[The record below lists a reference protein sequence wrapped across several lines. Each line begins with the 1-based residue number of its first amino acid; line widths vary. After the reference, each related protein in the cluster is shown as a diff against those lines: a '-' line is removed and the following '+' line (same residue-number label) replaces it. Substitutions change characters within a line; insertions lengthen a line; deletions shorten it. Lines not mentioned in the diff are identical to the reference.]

1 MSEADSAGG
10 ATASGGI
17 DEEEGGDTFSGR
29 LGLIF
34 ATIGAAIGTGNIWRF
49 PRMVGANGG
58 GSFLVPWLIFLFVWS
73 VPLIIAE
80 FAIGKRSRVGTVGS
94 FRIFAG
100 RRFAWMGLWT
110 AWISTAIG
118 FYYAVVTGWCL
129 NYFRLAVSGGLNS
142 SVDTTEVWNNFLAN
156 PGLVIFFQF
165 LAVIITMAA
174 IWKGAKAIEKV
185 NVTLMVS
192 LFILLFAAL
201 ILALIMDF
209 EDGTLDG
216 FVYMF
221 TIQPEYLVKPE
232 TWINGLAQSAWSC
245 SAGMG
250 MAITYSVYMRKD
262 EDTTLNAATMCL
274 ANNSISIIA
283 GLTVMMAVFSVLADP
298 LSAVSGGSSA
308 ITFLVL
314 PEVFAQAPGGPIVQ
328 VTMVAMFFLALS
340 FAALTSMIS
349 TVELC
354 VRNFV
359 DHGIDRNVAVPA
371 TGAAIFLFGLPSA
384 ALWIL
389 IDDSTGVAFP
399 QFLEVQDHI
408 WGYGLMFSGLFIAYS
423 IWKYGWSRY
432 RVWQDENGLT
442 GFNFRDY
449 LDHGV
454 SSFRDDFINTGDNDW
469 WIGKWWDYIMYL
481 GFPLMFSVL
490 MISYFGDLLFN
501 VHEPWNPTNPHGIS
515 IILLFW
521 GITAGI
527 FISLNRY
534 VLVNKM
540 VRTGGEGFPLWIIS
554 GDWRLE
560 PRPLYR
566 NVPAGAD
573 AAVEMLPG
581 GDDPFILHAGDDL
594 PPTFIDDD
602 GKEWQTSGP
611 GGSGGGSVGGGS
623 SASVIDAEIA

>member
-1 MSEADSAGG
+1 MNPQSEPSSDQ
-10 ATASGGI
+10 
-17 DEEEGGDTFSGR
+17 FSGR

-58 GSFLVPWLIFLFVWS
+58 GSFLVPWLIFLFLWS

-80 FAIGKRSRVGTVGS
+80 FALGKRSRTGTVGT

-100 RRFAWMGLWT
+100 PKFAWMGLWT

-129 NYFRLAVSGGLNS
+129 NYFQTAIRGGLS
-142 SVDTTEVWNNFLAN
+142 EGVDTTEVWNNFLQA
-156 PGLVIFFQF
+156 PEQVIIFQV
-165 LAVIITMAA
+165 LAILITMAA
-174 IWKGAKAIEKV
+174 IWKGAKAIEKA
-185 NVTLMVS
+185 NVYLMTS
-192 LFILLFAAL
+192 LFVLLFTAL
-201 ILALIMDF
+201 FLAFVMDF

-216 FVYMF
+216 FVFMF
-221 TIQPEYLVKPE
+221 SIQPEYLLEPE
-232 TWINGLAQSAWSC
+232 TWINGLSQSAWSC

-283 GLTVMMAVFSVLADP
+283 GLTVMMAVFAVVDDP
-298 LSAVSGGSSA
+298 LSAVGGGSSA

-314 PEVFAQAPGGPIVQ
+314 PEVFAQAPGGPAIQ
-328 VTMVAMFFLALS
+328 LLMVAVFFLALS

-359 DHGIDRNVAVPA
+359 DHGVDRSQAVGF
-371 TGAAIFLFGLPSA
+371 TSAAIFLFGLPSA
-384 ALWIL
+384 GLWIL
-389 IDDSTGVAFP
+389 VDDSTGVAFP

-432 RVWQDENGLT
+432 KSWQNDNDVDGFDVGDYVENG
-442 GFNFRDY
+442 
-449 LDHGV
+449 V
-454 SSFRDDFINTGDNDW
+454 SAFRDDFVNTGDNDW
-469 WIGKWWDYIMYL
+469 WIGRWWDAIMYI
-481 GFPLMFSVL
+481 GFPAMFAVL
-490 MISYFGDLLFN
+490 MLSYFGDLLAN
-501 VHEPWNPTNPHGIS
+501 VHDPWNPTNPHGIS

-521 GITAGI
+521 GVTAFI
-527 FISLNRY
+527 FVSLNKY
-534 VLVNKM
+534 VLVNRM
-540 VRTGGEGFPLWIIS
+540 VPTSDSPWPLYVFS
-554 GDWRLE
+554 RDFELE
-560 PRPLYR
+560 PRPVYR
-566 NVPAGAD
+566 NVPEGAD
-573 AAVEMLPG
+573 APIDMLPG
-581 GDDPFILHAGDDL
+581 GDDPFVVQAGSEL
-594 PPTFIDDD
+594 PDTFVDEY
-602 GKEWQTSGP
+602 GETRSHTMTT
-611 GGSGGGSVGGGS
+611 VE
-623 SASVIDAEIA
+623 AELV

>member
-1 MSEADSAGG
+1 MSSKNEAGS
-10 ATASGGI
+10 
-17 DEEEGGDTFSGR
+17 DEFSGR

-58 GSFLVPWLIFLFVWS
+58 GSFLVPWLIFLFLWS

-80 FAIGKRSRVGTVGS
+80 FALGKRSRTGTVGT

-100 RRFAWMGLWT
+100 NRLAWMGLWT

-118 FYYAVVTGWCL
+118 FYYAVVTGWCI
-129 NYFRLAVSGGLNS
+129 NYFQTAIRGGLGS
-142 SVDTTEVWNNFLAN
+142 EVDTVQVWNDFLQD
-156 PGLVIFFQF
+156 PFQVIFFQS
-165 LAVIITMAA
+165 LSVLITMAA

-201 ILALIMDF
+201 FLSFVMDLD
-209 EDGTLDG
+209 DGTLDG

-221 TIQPEYLVKPE
+221 SIQPEYLTQPE
-232 TWINGLAQSAWSC
+232 TWINGLSQSAWSC

-283 GLTVMMAVFSVLADP
+283 GLTVMMAVFSVSEDP
-298 LSAVSGGSSA
+298 LGAVSGGSSA

-328 VTMVAMFFLALS
+328 LLMVTMFFLALS

-359 DHGIDRNVAVPA
+359 DHGIERQKAVGF
-371 TGAAIFLFGLPSA
+371 TTVAIFLFGLPSA
-384 ALWIL
+384 GLWIL
-389 IDDSTGVAFP
+389 VDPDTGVAFP

-423 IWKYGWSRY
+423 IWKYGWNRY
-432 RVWQDENGLT
+432 KAWQIKNDIT
-442 GFNFRDY
+442 GFSLRDY
-449 LDHGV
+449 LDNGV

-481 GFPLMFSVL
+481 GFPVMFGVL
-490 MISYFGDLLFN
+490 ILSYFSDIILN
-501 VHEPWNPTNPHGIS
+501 VNDPWNPTNADGIM

-521 GITAGI
+521 GITAGL
-527 FISLNRY
+527 FISMNKY
-534 VLVNKM
+534 ILVNRVLSM
-540 VRTGGEGFPLWIIS
+540 NGSVWPPNW
-554 GDWRLE
+554 DLE

-566 NVPAGAD
+566 NVPDGAE
-573 AAVEMLPG
+573 ASIKTLPG
-581 GDDPFILHAGDDL
+581 GNDPFIVEVGDSLPETFVNDYGEIQNHTLHV
-594 PPTFIDDD
+594 
-602 GKEWQTSGP
+602 QS
-611 GGSGGGSVGGGS
+611 
-623 SASVIDAEIA
+623 

>member
-1 MSEADSAGG
+1 MEAKGEAG
-10 ATASGGI
+10 S
-17 DEEEGGDTFSGR
+17 DEFSGR

-58 GSFLVPWLIFLFVWS
+58 GSFLVPWLIFLFLWS

-80 FAIGKRSRVGTVGS
+80 FALGKRSRTGTVGT

-100 RRFAWMGLWT
+100 NRFAWMGLWT

-118 FYYAVVTGWCL
+118 FYYAVVTGWCI
-129 NYFRLAVSGGLNS
+129 NYFQTAIRGGLGS
-142 SVDTTEVWNNFLAN
+142 EVDTVQVWNDFLQD
-156 PGLVIFFQF
+156 PSQVIFFQT
-165 LAVIITMAA
+165 LSVLITMAA

-201 ILALIMDF
+201 FLSFVMDLD
-209 EDGTLDG
+209 DGTLDG

-221 TIQPEYLVKPE
+221 SIQPEYLTQPE
-232 TWINGLAQSAWSC
+232 TWINGLSQSAWSC

-283 GLTVMMAVFSVLADP
+283 GLTVMMAVFSVSDDP
-298 LSAVSGGSSA
+298 LGAVSGGSSA

-328 VTMVAMFFLALS
+328 LLMVTMFFLALS

-359 DHGIDRNVAVPA
+359 DHGIERQKAVGF
-371 TGAAIFLFGLPSA
+371 TTLAIFLFGLPSA

-389 IDDSTGVAFP
+389 VDPETGVAFP

-423 IWKYGWSRY
+423 IWKYGWNRY
-432 RVWQDENGLT
+432 RVWQDENDVT
-442 GFNFRDY
+442 GFSLRDY
-449 LDHGV
+449 LDNGV

-481 GFPLMFSVL
+481 GFPIMFGVL
-490 MISYFGDLLFN
+490 ILSYFSDLILN
-501 VHEPWNPTNPHGIS
+501 VNNPWDPTNADGIT

-521 GITAGI
+521 GVTAGL
-527 FISLNRY
+527 FISMNKY
-534 VLVNKM
+534 ILVNRVLSM
-540 VRTGGEGFPLWIIS
+540 NGTIWPPSW
-554 GDWRLE
+554 DLE

-566 NVPAGAD
+566 NVPVGAEVSID
-573 AAVEMLPG
+573 TLPG
-581 GDDPFILHAGDDL
+581 GEDPFIIEVGESLPETFVNEYGETQTHTLHA
-594 PPTFIDDD
+594 
-602 GKEWQTSGP
+602 QS
-611 GGSGGGSVGGGS
+611 
-623 SASVIDAEIA
+623 

>member
-1 MSEADSAGG
+1 MSEEKTGS
-10 ATASGGI
+10 
-17 DEEEGGDTFSGR
+17 DEFSGR

-34 ATIGAAIGTGNIWRF
+34 ATISAAIGTGNIWRF

-58 GSFLVPWLIFLFVWS
+58 GSFLVPWLIFLFLWS

-80 FAIGKRSRVGTVGS
+80 FALGKRSRTGTVGT

-100 RRFAWMGLWT
+100 NRFAWMGLWT

-118 FYYAVVTGWCL
+118 FYYAVVTGWCI
-129 NYFRLAVSGGLNS
+129 NYFQTAIRGGLGS
-142 SVDTTEVWNNFLAN
+142 EVDTVQVWNDFLQD
-156 PGLVIFFQF
+156 PTQVIFFQS
-165 LAVIITMAA
+165 LSVLITMAA

-201 ILALIMDF
+201 FLSFVMDLD
-209 EDGTLDG
+209 DGTLDG

-221 TIQPEYLVKPE
+221 SIQPEYLTQPE
-232 TWINGLAQSAWSC
+232 TWINGLSQSAWSC

-283 GLTVMMAVFSVLADP
+283 GLTVMMAVFSVSDDP
-298 LSAVSGGSSA
+298 LGAVSGGSSA

-314 PEVFAQAPGGPIVQ
+314 PEVFAQAPGGPVVQ
-328 VTMVAMFFLALS
+328 LLMVTMFLLALS

-359 DHGIDRNVAVPA
+359 DHGIERQKAVGF
-371 TGAAIFLFGLPSA
+371 TTLAIFLFGLPSA

-389 IDDSTGVAFP
+389 VDPDTGVAFP

-423 IWKYGWSRY
+423 IWKYGWNRY
-432 RVWQDENGLT
+432 RVWQSENDIT
-442 GFNFRDY
+442 GFNIRDY
-449 LDHGV
+449 LDNGV

-481 GFPLMFSVL
+481 GFPIMFSVL
-490 MISYFGDLLFN
+490 ILSYFSDLIFN
-501 VHEPWNPTNPHGIS
+501 VANPWDPTNADGIT

-521 GITAGI
+521 GITAGL
-527 FISLNRY
+527 FISMNKY
-534 VLVNKM
+534 ILVNRVLSM
-540 VRTGGEGFPLWIIS
+540 NGSIWPPNW
-554 GDWRLE
+554 DLE

-566 NVPAGAD
+566 NVPEGAEVSID
-573 AAVEMLPG
+573 TLPG
-581 GDDPFILHAGDDL
+581 GEDPFIVEVGNSLPETFVNDYGETQTHTLHL
-594 PPTFIDDD
+594 
-602 GKEWQTSGP
+602 QS
-611 GGSGGGSVGGGS
+611 
-623 SASVIDAEIA
+623 

>member
-1 MSEADSAGG
+1 MA
-10 ATASGGI
+10 
-17 DEEEGGDTFSGR
+17 EGGSDEFSGR

-58 GSFLVPWLIFLFVWS
+58 GSFLVPWLIFLFLWS

-80 FAIGKRSRVGTVGS
+80 FALGKRSRTGTVGT

-100 RRFAWMGLWT
+100 KRFAWMGLWT

-118 FYYAVVTGWCL
+118 FYYAVVTGWCI
-129 NYFRLAVSGGLNS
+129 NYFQTAVRGGLGS
-142 SVDTTEVWNNFLAN
+142 EVDTVEVWNSFLQN
-156 PGLVIFFQF
+156 PMEVIFFQAI
-165 LAVIITMAA
+165 AVAITMLA

-185 NVTLMVS
+185 NVGLMIS
-192 LFILLFAAL
+192 LFVLLFAAL
-201 ILALIMDF
+201 FLSFVMDL

-221 TIQPEYLVKPE
+221 SIQPEYLAQPE
-232 TWINGLAQSAWSC
+232 TWINGLSQSAWSC

-283 GLTVMMAVFSVLADP
+283 GLTVMMAVFAVVDDP
-298 LSAVSGGSSA
+298 LAAVSGGSSA

-314 PEVFAQAPGGPIVQ
+314 PEVFAQAPGGPVVQ
-328 VTMVAMFFLALS
+328 LAMVTMFFLALS

-359 DHGIDRNVAVPA
+359 DHGIERPQAVGF
-371 TGAAIFLFGLPSA
+371 TSLAIFFFGLPSA
-384 ALWIL
+384 ATWIL
-389 IDDSTGVAFP
+389 VDGATGVAFP

-423 IWKYGWSRY
+423 IWKYGWNRY
-432 RVWQDENGLT
+432 RVWQEENDIS
-442 GFNFRDY
+442 GFSLQDY
-449 LDHGV
+449 LDNGV

-490 MISYFGDLLFN
+490 ILSYFADMLAN
-501 VHEPWNPTNPHGIS
+501 VDNPWDPTNANGIS

-521 GITAGI
+521 GITAGL
-527 FISLNRY
+527 FIGLNRFIIINRI
-534 VLVNKM
+534 VPTSGNPW
-540 VRTGGEGFPLWIIS
+540 PLALLS
-554 GDWRLE
+554 GNFTLE

-566 NVPAGAD
+566 NVPEGAEVPID
-573 AAVEMLPG
+573 TLPG
-581 GDDPFILHAGDDL
+581 GEDPFIVEAGEEL
-594 PPTFIDDD
+594 PETFVDEY
-602 GKEWQTSGP
+602 GETRP
-611 GGSGGGSVGGGS
+611 HTGS
-623 SASVIDAEIA
+623 SIEAELA

>member
-1 MSEADSAGG
+1 MSEGG
-10 ATASGGI
+10 S
-17 DEEEGGDTFSGR
+17 DEFSGR

-58 GSFLVPWLIFLFVWS
+58 GSFLVPWLIFLFLWS

-80 FAIGKRSRVGTVGS
+80 FALGKRSRTGTVGT

-100 RRFAWMGLWT
+100 KRFAWMGLWT

-129 NYFRLAVSGGLNS
+129 NYFQTAIRGGLGS
-142 SVDTTEVWNNFLAN
+142 EVDTVEVWNSFLQN
-156 PGLVIFFQF
+156 PMEVVFFQA
-165 LAVIITMAA
+165 LAVAITMLA

-185 NVTLMVS
+185 NVGLMIS
-192 LFILLFAAL
+192 LFVLLFAAL
-201 ILALIMDF
+201 FLAFVMDL
-209 EDGTLDG
+209 EDGSLDG

-221 TIQPEYLVKPE
+221 SIQPEYLMQPE
-232 TWINGLAQSAWSC
+232 TWINGLSQSAWSC

-283 GLTVMMAVFSVLADP
+283 GLTVMMAVFAVVDDP
-298 LSAVSGGSSA
+298 LAAVSGGSSA

-328 VTMVAMFFLALS
+328 LAMVTMFFLALS

-359 DHGIDRNVAVPA
+359 DHGISRPKAVGF
-371 TGAAIFLFGLPSA
+371 TSLAIFFFGLPSA
-384 ALWIL
+384 MTWIL
-389 IDDSTGVAFP
+389 VDDSTGVAFP

-423 IWKYGWSRY
+423 IWKYGWNRY
-432 RVWQDENGLT
+432 RVWQEENDIT
-442 GFNFRDY
+442 GFSLRDY
-449 LDHGV
+449 LDNGV

-490 MISYFGDLLFN
+490 ILSYFVDMLVN
-501 VHEPWNPTNPHGIS
+501 VDNPWDPTNANGIS

-521 GITAGI
+521 GITAGL
-527 FISLNRY
+527 FIGFNRFIIVNRIVPTTDEPWPLA
-534 VLVNKM
+534 VLSRNF
-540 VRTGGEGFPLWIIS
+540 T
-554 GDWRLE
+554 LE

-566 NVPAGAD
+566 NVPEGAD
-573 AAVEMLPG
+573 VPIDTLPG
-581 GDDPFILHAGDDL
+581 GEDPFIVEVGENLPETFVDDYGE
-594 PPTFIDDD
+594 TR
-602 GKEWQTSGP
+602 THT
-611 GGSGGGSVGGGS
+611 GS
-623 SASVIDAEIA
+623 SIEAELA

>member
-1 MSEADSAGG
+1 MQ
-10 ATASGGI
+10 SGGS
-17 DEEEGGDTFSGR
+17 DEFSGR

-58 GSFLVPWLIFLFVWS
+58 GSFLVPWVIFLFLWS

-80 FAIGKRSRVGTVGS
+80 FALGKRSRTGTVGT

-100 RRFAWMGLWT
+100 KRFAWMGLWT

-129 NYFRLAVSGGLNS
+129 NYFQAAIRGGLS
-142 SVDTTEVWNNFLAN
+142 GDVDTVEVWNSFLQA
-156 PGLVIFFQF
+156 PEQVIFFQAI
-165 LAVIITMAA
+165 AVIITLLA
-174 IWKGAKAIEKV
+174 IWNGAKAIEKV
-185 NVTLMVS
+185 NVFLMVS
-192 LFILLFAAL
+192 LFVLLFAAL
-201 ILALIMDF
+201 FLAFVMDLD
-209 EDGTLDG
+209 DGSLDG

-221 TIQPEYLVKPE
+221 SIQPEYLAQPE
-232 TWINGLAQSAWSC
+232 TWINGLSQSAWSC

-283 GLTVMMAVFSVLADP
+283 GLTVMMAVFAVVDDP

-314 PEVFAQAPGGPIVQ
+314 PEVFAQAPGGPVVQ
-328 VTMVAMFFLALS
+328 LAMVTMFFLALS

-359 DHGIDRNVAVPA
+359 DHGIERPQAVGF
-371 TGAAIFLFGLPSA
+371 TTIAIFFFGLPSA
-384 ALWIL
+384 MLWIRM
-389 IDDSTGVAFP
+389 DPGTGVAFP

-423 IWKYGWSRY
+423 IWKYGWNRY
-432 RVWQDENGLT
+432 RVWQDDNGEE

-481 GFPLMFSVL
+481 GFPLMFGVL
-490 MISYFGDLLFN
+490 ILSYFGDLLTN
-501 VHEPWNPTNPHGIS
+501 VHDPWNPSNPHGIS

-521 GITAGI
+521 GVTAGL
-527 FISLNRY
+527 FIGMNKYILVNRVTSLNG
-534 VLVNKM
+534 
-540 VRTGGEGFPLWIIS
+540 TLWPPS
-554 GDWRLE
+554 WDLE

-566 NVPAGAD
+566 NVPEGAD
-573 AAVEMLPG
+573 APIDTLPG
-581 GDDPFILHAGDDL
+581 GDDSYIVQVGDSL
-594 PPTFIDDD
+594 PPTFVDDYGD
-602 GKEWQTSGP
+602 TRGHSG
-611 GGSGGGSVGGGS
+611 
-623 SASVIDAEIA
+623 ASLEAELA

>member
-1 MSEADSAGG
+1 MA
-10 ATASGGI
+10 
-17 DEEEGGDTFSGR
+17 EGGSDEFSGR

-58 GSFLVPWLIFLFVWS
+58 GSFLVPWLIFLFLWS

-80 FAIGKRSRVGTVGS
+80 FALGKRSRTGTVGT

-100 RRFAWMGLWT
+100 KRFAWMGLWT

-118 FYYAVVTGWCL
+118 FYYAVVTGWCI
-129 NYFRLAVSGGLNS
+129 NYFQTAVRGGLGS
-142 SVDTTEVWNNFLAN
+142 EVDTVEVWNSFLQN
-156 PGLVIFFQF
+156 PMEVVFFQAI
-165 LAVIITMAA
+165 AVAITMLA

-185 NVTLMVS
+185 NVGLMIS
-192 LFILLFAAL
+192 LFVLLFAAL
-201 ILALIMDF
+201 FLAFVMDL

-221 TIQPEYLVKPE
+221 SIQPEYLAQPE
-232 TWINGLAQSAWSC
+232 TWINGLSQSAWSC

-283 GLTVMMAVFSVLADP
+283 GLTVMMAVFAVVDDP
-298 LSAVSGGSSA
+298 LAAVSGGSSA

-314 PEVFAQAPGGPIVQ
+314 PEVFAQAPGGPVVQ
-328 VTMVAMFFLALS
+328 LAMVTMFFLALS

-359 DHGIDRNVAVPA
+359 DHGIERPQAVGF
-371 TGAAIFLFGLPSA
+371 TSLAIFFFGLPSA
-384 ALWIL
+384 ATWIL
-389 IDDSTGVAFP
+389 VDDSTGVAFP

-423 IWKYGWSRY
+423 IWKYGWNRY
-432 RVWQDENGLT
+432 RAWQEENDIS
-442 GFNFRDY
+442 GFSIRDY
-449 LDHGV
+449 LDNGV

-490 MISYFGDLLFN
+490 ILSYFADMLAN
-501 VHEPWNPTNPHGIS
+501 VDNPWDPTNANGIS

-521 GITAGI
+521 GITAGL
-527 FISLNRY
+527 FIGLNRFIIINRI
-534 VLVNKM
+534 VPTSGNPW
-540 VRTGGEGFPLWIIS
+540 PLALLS
-554 GDWRLE
+554 GNFTLE

-566 NVPAGAD
+566 NVPEGAEVPID
-573 AAVEMLPG
+573 TLPG
-581 GDDPFILHAGDDL
+581 GEDPFIVEVGENL
-594 PPTFIDDD
+594 PETFIDDY
-602 GKEWQTSGP
+602 GETKPHT
-611 GGSGGGSVGGGS
+611 GS
-623 SASVIDAEIA
+623 IIEAEIGYSYDQV

>member
-1 MSEADSAGG
+1 MNPQESSSDQ
-10 ATASGGI
+10 
-17 DEEEGGDTFSGR
+17 FSGR
-29 LGLIF
+29 MGLIF

-58 GSFLVPWLIFLFVWS
+58 GSFLVPWLIFLFLWS
-73 VPLIIAE
+73 IPLIIAA
-80 FAIGKRSRVGTVGS
+80 FALGKRSRTGTVGT

-100 RRFAWMGLWT
+100 PKFAWMGLWT

-129 NYFRLAVSGGLNS
+129 NYFQSAIRGGLS
-142 SVDTTEVWNNFLAN
+142 QGVDTIEVWNNFLQA
-156 PGLVIFFQF
+156 PGQVIIFQMIAI
-165 LAVIITMAA
+165 LITMAA
-174 IWKGAKAIEKV
+174 IWKGAKAIEKA
-185 NVTLMVS
+185 NVMLMVS
-192 LFILLFAAL
+192 LFVLLFVAL
-201 ILALIMDF
+201 FLAFVMDF

-221 TIQPEYLVKPE
+221 SIQPEYLMEPE
-232 TWINGLAQSAWSC
+232 TWINGLSQSAWSC

-283 GLTVMMAVFSVLADP
+283 GLTVMMAVFAVVDDP
-298 LSAVSGGSSA
+298 LSAVGGGSSA

-314 PEVFAQAPGGPIVQ
+314 PEVFAKAPGGPVVQ
-328 VTMVAMFFLALS
+328 LLMVAVFFLALS

-359 DHGIDRNVAVPA
+359 DHGVDRSQAVGF
-371 TGAAIFLFGLPSA
+371 TSVAIFLFGLPSA

-389 IDDSTGVAFP
+389 VDDSTGVAFP

-432 RVWQDENGLT
+432 KSWQQENEVEDFDMGDYVENG
-442 GFNFRDY
+442 
-449 LDHGV
+449 V
-454 SSFRDDFINTGDNDW
+454 SAFRDDFVNTGDNDW
-469 WIGKWWDYIMYL
+469 WIGRWWDAIMYI
-481 GFPLMFSVL
+481 GFPVMFAVL
-490 MISYFGDLLFN
+490 MLSYFGDLLLN
-501 VHEPWNPTNPHGIS
+501 VHDPWNPTNPHGIS

-521 GITAGI
+521 GVTAIT
-527 FISLNRY
+527 FVSLNKY
-534 VLVNKM
+534 VLVNRM
-540 VRTGGEGFPLWIIS
+540 VPTTDSPWPLYVLS
-554 GDWRLE
+554 RDFELE
-560 PRPLYR
+560 PRPLFR
-566 NVPAGAD
+566 NVPEGAEAPID
-573 AAVEMLPG
+573 MLPG
-581 GDDPFILHAGDDL
+581 GDDPFVVQAGEEL
-594 PPTFIDDD
+594 PDSFVDEHGETRNHSMATV
-602 GKEWQTSGP
+602 E
-611 GGSGGGSVGGGS
+611 
-623 SASVIDAEIA
+623 AELA

>member
-1 MSEADSAGG
+1 MNPQSEPSSDQ
-10 ATASGGI
+10 
-17 DEEEGGDTFSGR
+17 FSGR

-58 GSFLVPWLIFLFVWS
+58 GSFLVPWLIFLFLWS

-80 FAIGKRSRVGTVGS
+80 FALGKRSRTGTVGT

-100 RRFAWMGLWT
+100 PKFAWMGLWT

-129 NYFRLAVSGGLNS
+129 NYFQTAIRGGLS
-142 SVDTTEVWNNFLAN
+142 EGVDTTEVWNNFLQA
-156 PGLVIFFQF
+156 PEQVIIFQV
-165 LAVIITMAA
+165 LAILITMAA
-174 IWKGAKAIEKV
+174 IWKGAKAIEKA
-185 NVTLMVS
+185 NVYLMTS
-192 LFILLFAAL
+192 LFVLLFTAL
-201 ILALIMDF
+201 FLAFVMDF

-216 FVYMF
+216 FVFMF
-221 TIQPEYLVKPE
+221 SIQPEYLMEPE
-232 TWINGLAQSAWSC
+232 TWINGLSQSAWSC

-283 GLTVMMAVFSVLADP
+283 GLTVMMAVFAVVDDP
-298 LSAVSGGSSA
+298 LSAVGGGSSA

-314 PEVFAQAPGGPIVQ
+314 PEVFSQAPGGPGIQ
-328 VTMVAMFFLALS
+328 LLMVAVFFLALS

-359 DHGIDRNVAVPA
+359 DHGVDRSQAVGF
-371 TGAAIFLFGLPSA
+371 TSAAIFLFGLPSA
-384 ALWIL
+384 GLWIL
-389 IDDSTGVAFP
+389 VDGSTGVAFP

-432 RVWQDENGLT
+432 KSWQNDNDVDGFDVGDYVENG
-442 GFNFRDY
+442 
-449 LDHGV
+449 V
-454 SSFRDDFINTGDNDW
+454 SAFRDDFVNTGDNDW
-469 WIGKWWDYIMYL
+469 WIGRWWDAIMYI
-481 GFPLMFSVL
+481 GFPAMFAVL
-490 MISYFGDLLFN
+490 MLTFFGDLLTN
-501 VHEPWNPTNPHGIS
+501 VHDPWNPTNPHGIS

-521 GITAGI
+521 GVTAFI
-527 FISLNRY
+527 FVSLNKY
-534 VLVNKM
+534 VLVNRM
-540 VRTGGEGFPLWIIS
+540 VPTSDSPWPLYVLS
-554 GDWRLE
+554 RDFELE
-560 PRPLYR
+560 PRPVYR
-566 NVPAGAD
+566 NVPEGAEAPID
-573 AAVEMLPG
+573 MLPG
-581 GDDPFILHAGDDL
+581 GDDPFVVQAGDEL
-594 PPTFIDDD
+594 PDSFVDEYGETRSHTMTTV
-602 GKEWQTSGP
+602 E
-611 GGSGGGSVGGGS
+611 
-623 SASVIDAEIA
+623 AELV

>member
-1 MSEADSAGG
+1 MQ
-10 ATASGGI
+10 SGGS
-17 DEEEGGDTFSGR
+17 DEFSGR

-58 GSFLVPWLIFLFVWS
+58 GSFLVPWVIFLFLWS

-80 FAIGKRSRVGTVGS
+80 FALGKRSRTGTVGT

-100 RRFAWMGLWT
+100 KRFAWMGLWT

-129 NYFRLAVSGGLNS
+129 NYFQAAIRGGLS
-142 SVDTTEVWNNFLAN
+142 GDVDTVEVWNSFLQA
-156 PGLVIFFQF
+156 PEQVIFFQAI
-165 LAVIITMAA
+165 AVIITLLA
-174 IWKGAKAIEKV
+174 IWNGAKAIEKV
-185 NVTLMVS
+185 NVFLMVS
-192 LFILLFAAL
+192 LFVLLFAAL
-201 ILALIMDF
+201 FLAFVMDLD
-209 EDGTLDG
+209 DGSLDG

-221 TIQPEYLVKPE
+221 SIQPEYLAQPE
-232 TWINGLAQSAWSC
+232 TWINGLSQSAWSC

-283 GLTVMMAVFSVLADP
+283 GLTVMMAVFAVVDDP

-314 PEVFAQAPGGPIVQ
+314 PEVFAQAPGGPVVQ
-328 VTMVAMFFLALS
+328 LAMVTMFFLALS

-359 DHGIDRNVAVPA
+359 DHGIERPQAVGF
-371 TGAAIFLFGLPSA
+371 TTIAIFFFGLPSA
-384 ALWIL
+384 MLWIRM
-389 IDDSTGVAFP
+389 DPGTGVAFP

-423 IWKYGWSRY
+423 IWKYGWNRY
-432 RVWQDENGLT
+432 RVWQDDNGVE
-442 GFNFRDY
+442 GFDFREY

-481 GFPLMFSVL
+481 GFPLMFGVL
-490 MISYFGDLLFN
+490 MLSYFGDLLTN
-501 VHEPWNPTNPHGIS
+501 VHDPWNPSNPHGIS

-521 GITAGI
+521 GVTAGL
-527 FISLNRY
+527 FIGMNKY
-534 VLVNKM
+534 ILVNR
-540 VRTGGEGFPLWIIS
+540 VTSVNGSLWPPNW
-554 GDWRLE
+554 DLE

-566 NVPAGAD
+566 NVPDGAD
-573 AAVEMLPG
+573 APIDTLPG
-581 GDDPFILHAGDDL
+581 GEDPYIVQVGDSL
-594 PPTFIDDD
+594 PPTFVDDYGD
-602 GKEWQTSGP
+602 TRGHSG
-611 GGSGGGSVGGGS
+611 
-623 SASVIDAEIA
+623 ASLEAELA

>member
-1 MSEADSAGG
+1 MNPQESSSDQ
-10 ATASGGI
+10 
-17 DEEEGGDTFSGR
+17 FSGR
-29 LGLIF
+29 MGLIF

-58 GSFLVPWLIFLFVWS
+58 GSFLVPWLIFLFLWS
-73 VPLIIAE
+73 IPLIIAE
-80 FAIGKRSRVGTVGS
+80 FALGKRSRTGTVGT

-100 RRFAWMGLWT
+100 PKFAWMGLWT

-129 NYFRLAVSGGLNS
+129 NYFQTAIRGGLS
-142 SVDTTEVWNNFLAN
+142 QGVDTIEVWNNFLQS
-156 PGLVIFFQF
+156 PGQVIIFQMIAI
-165 LAVIITMAA
+165 LITMAA
-174 IWKGAKAIEKV
+174 IWRGAKAIEKA
-185 NVTLMVS
+185 NVMLMVS
-192 LFILLFAAL
+192 LFVLLFTAL
-201 ILALIMDF
+201 FLAFVMDF

-221 TIQPEYLVKPE
+221 SIQPEYLMEPE
-232 TWINGLAQSAWSC
+232 TWINGLSQSAWSC

-283 GLTVMMAVFSVLADP
+283 GLTVMMAVFAVADDP
-298 LSAVSGGSSA
+298 LSAVGGGSSA

-314 PEVFAQAPGGPIVQ
+314 PEVFAKAPGGPAIQ
-328 VTMVAMFFLALS
+328 LLMVAIFFLALS

-359 DHGIDRNVAVPA
+359 DHGVDRSQAVGF
-371 TGAAIFLFGLPSA
+371 TSVAIFLFGLPSA

-389 IDDSTGVAFP
+389 VDDSTGVAFP

-432 RVWQDENGLT
+432 KSWQQENEVE
-442 GFNFRDY
+442 NFDMGDY
-449 LDHGV
+449 VDNGV
-454 SSFRDDFINTGDNDW
+454 SAFRDDFINTGDNDW
-469 WIGKWWDYIMYL
+469 WIGRWWDAIMYI
-481 GFPLMFSVL
+481 GFPAMFAVL
-490 MISYFGDLLFN
+490 MLSYFGDLLFN
-501 VHEPWNPTNPHGIS
+501 VHDPWNPTNPHGIS

-521 GITAGI
+521 GVTAIT
-527 FISLNRY
+527 FISLNKY
-534 VLVNKM
+534 VLVNRM
-540 VRTGGEGFPLWIIS
+540 VPTTDSPWPLYVLTR
-554 GDWRLE
+554 DFELE
-560 PRPLYR
+560 PRPLFR
-566 NVPAGAD
+566 NVPEGAEAPID
-573 AAVEMLPG
+573 MLPG
-581 GDDPFILHAGDDL
+581 GDDPFVVQLGAEL
-594 PPTFIDDD
+594 PDSFVDEHGETRSHSMATV
-602 GKEWQTSGP
+602 E
-611 GGSGGGSVGGGS
+611 
-623 SASVIDAEIA
+623 AELA

>member
-1 MSEADSAGG
+1 MEAKDEAG
-10 ATASGGI
+10 S
-17 DEEEGGDTFSGR
+17 DEFSGR

-58 GSFLVPWLIFLFVWS
+58 GSFLVPWLIFLFLWS

-80 FAIGKRSRVGTVGS
+80 FALGKRSRTGTVGT

-100 RRFAWMGLWT
+100 NRFAWMGLWT

-118 FYYAVVTGWCL
+118 FYYAVVTGWCI
-129 NYFRLAVSGGLNS
+129 NYFQTAIRGGLGS
-142 SVDTTEVWNNFLAN
+142 EVDTVQVWNDFLQD
-156 PGLVIFFQF
+156 PSQVIFFQT
-165 LAVIITMAA
+165 LSVLITMAA

-201 ILALIMDF
+201 FLSFVMDLD
-209 EDGTLDG
+209 DGTLDG

-221 TIQPEYLVKPE
+221 SIQPEYLTQPE
-232 TWINGLAQSAWSC
+232 TWINGLSQSAWSC

-283 GLTVMMAVFSVLADP
+283 GLTVMMAVFSVSDDP
-298 LSAVSGGSSA
+298 LGAVSGGSSA

-314 PEVFAQAPGGPIVQ
+314 PEVFAQAPGGPVVQ
-328 VTMVAMFFLALS
+328 LLMVTMFFLALS

-359 DHGIDRNVAVPA
+359 DHGIERKKAVGF
-371 TGAAIFLFGLPSA
+371 TTLAIFLFGLPSA

-389 IDDSTGVAFP
+389 VDPDTGVAFP

-423 IWKYGWSRY
+423 IWKYGWNRY
-432 RVWQDENGLT
+432 RVWQDENDIT
-442 GFNFRDY
+442 GFNLRDY
-449 LDHGV
+449 LDNGV

-481 GFPLMFSVL
+481 GFPIMFGVL
-490 MISYFGDLLFN
+490 ILSYFSDLILN
-501 VHEPWNPTNPHGIS
+501 VSNPWDPTNADGIT

-521 GITAGI
+521 GVTAGL
-527 FISLNRY
+527 FISMNKY
-534 VLVNKM
+534 ILVNRVLSM
-540 VRTGGEGFPLWIIS
+540 NGTIWPPSW
-554 GDWRLE
+554 DLE

-566 NVPAGAD
+566 NVPVGAEVSID
-573 AAVEMLPG
+573 TLPG
-581 GDDPFILHAGDDL
+581 GEDPFIVEVGDSLPETFVNEYGETQTHTLHA
-594 PPTFIDDD
+594 
-602 GKEWQTSGP
+602 QS
-611 GGSGGGSVGGGS
+611 
-623 SASVIDAEIA
+623 

>member
-1 MSEADSAGG
+1 MA
-10 ATASGGI
+10 
-17 DEEEGGDTFSGR
+17 EGGSDEFSGR

-58 GSFLVPWLIFLFVWS
+58 GSFLVPWLIFLFLWS

-80 FAIGKRSRVGTVGS
+80 FALGKRSRTGTVGT

-100 RRFAWMGLWT
+100 KRFAWMGLWT

-118 FYYAVVTGWCL
+118 FYYAVVTGWCI
-129 NYFRLAVSGGLNS
+129 NYFQTAIRGGLGS
-142 SVDTTEVWNNFLAN
+142 DVDTVEVWNSFLQN
-156 PGLVIFFQF
+156 PAEVVFFQAI
-165 LAVIITMAA
+165 AVAITMLA

-185 NVTLMVS
+185 NVGLMIS
-192 LFILLFAAL
+192 LFVLLFAAL
-201 ILALIMDF
+201 FLAFVMDL
-209 EDGTLDG
+209 EDGSLDG

-221 TIQPEYLVKPE
+221 SIQPEYLVQPE
-232 TWINGLAQSAWSC
+232 TWINGLSQSAWSC

-283 GLTVMMAVFSVLADP
+283 GLTVMMAVFAVVDDP
-298 LSAVSGGSSA
+298 LAAVSGGSSA

-314 PEVFAQAPGGPIVQ
+314 PEVFAQAPGGPVVQ
-328 VTMVAMFFLALS
+328 LAMVAMFFLALS

-359 DHGIDRNVAVPA
+359 DHGINRPQAVGF
-371 TGAAIFLFGLPSA
+371 TSLAIFLFGLPSA
-384 ALWIL
+384 MTWIL
-389 IDDSTGVAFP
+389 VDDSTGVAFP

-432 RVWQDENGLT
+432 RVWQEENDIS
-442 GFNFRDY
+442 GFSMQDY
-449 LDHGV
+449 LDNGV
-454 SSFRDDFINTGDNDW
+454 SSFREDFINTGDNDW
-469 WIGKWWDYIMYL
+469 WIGKWCDYIMYL

-490 MISYFGDLLFN
+490 ILSYFADMLAN
-501 VHEPWNPTNPHGIS
+501 VDNPWDPTNANGIS

-521 GITAGI
+521 GITAI
-527 FISLNRY
+527 LFIGMNRFIIVNRIVPTTDDPWPLA
-534 VLVNKM
+534 VL
-540 VRTGGEGFPLWIIS
+540 S
-554 GDWRLE
+554 GNFTLE

-566 NVPAGAD
+566 NVPEGAEVPID
-573 AAVEMLPG
+573 TLPG
-581 GDDPFILHAGDDL
+581 GDDPFIVQVGEKLPETFLDD
-594 PPTFIDDD
+594 
-602 GKEWQTSGP
+602 SGETRTHS
-611 GGSGGGSVGGGS
+611 GSGLE
-623 SASVIDAEIA
+623 AELA

>member
-1 MSEADSAGG
+1 MA
-10 ATASGGI
+10 
-17 DEEEGGDTFSGR
+17 EGGSDEFSGR

-58 GSFLVPWLIFLFVWS
+58 GSFLVPWLIFLFLWS
-73 VPLIIAE
+73 VPLITAE
-80 FAIGKRSRVGTVGS
+80 FALGKRSRTGTVGT

-100 RRFAWMGLWT
+100 KRFAWMGLWT

-118 FYYAVVTGWCL
+118 FYYAVVTGWCI
-129 NYFRLAVSGGLNS
+129 NYFQTAVRGGLGS
-142 SVDTTEVWNNFLAN
+142 EVDTVEVWNSFLQN
-156 PGLVIFFQF
+156 PMEVVFFQAI
-165 LAVIITMAA
+165 AVAITMLA

-185 NVTLMVS
+185 NVGLMIS

-201 ILALIMDF
+201 FLAFVMDL

-221 TIQPEYLVKPE
+221 SIQPEYLAQPE
-232 TWINGLAQSAWSC
+232 TWINGLSQSAWSC

-283 GLTVMMAVFSVLADP
+283 GLTVMMAVFAVVDDP
-298 LSAVSGGSSA
+298 LAAVSGGSSA

-314 PEVFAQAPGGPIVQ
+314 PEVFAQAPGGPVVQ
-328 VTMVAMFFLALS
+328 LAMVTMFFLALS

-359 DHGIDRNVAVPA
+359 DHGIERPQAVGF
-371 TGAAIFLFGLPSA
+371 TSLAIFFFGLPSA
-384 ALWIL
+384 ATWIL
-389 IDDSTGVAFP
+389 VDDSTGVAFP

-423 IWKYGWSRY
+423 IWKYGWNRY
-432 RVWQDENGLT
+432 RAWQEENDIS
-442 GFNFRDY
+442 GFSIRDY
-449 LDHGV
+449 LDNGV

-490 MISYFGDLLFN
+490 ILSYFADMLAN
-501 VHEPWNPTNPHGIS
+501 VDNPWDPTNANGIS

-521 GITAGI
+521 GITAGL
-527 FISLNRY
+527 FIGLNRFIIINRI
-534 VLVNKM
+534 VPTSGNPW
-540 VRTGGEGFPLWIIS
+540 PLALLS
-554 GDWRLE
+554 GNFTLE

-566 NVPAGAD
+566 NVPEGAEVPID
-573 AAVEMLPG
+573 TLPG
-581 GDDPFILHAGDDL
+581 GEDPFIVEVGEDL
-594 PPTFIDDD
+594 PETFIDDY
-602 GKEWQTSGP
+602 GETKPHT
-611 GGSGGGSVGGGS
+611 GS
-623 SASVIDAEIA
+623 IIEAEIGYSYDQV

>member
-1 MSEADSAGG
+1 MA
-10 ATASGGI
+10 
-17 DEEEGGDTFSGR
+17 EGGSDEFSGR

-58 GSFLVPWLIFLFVWS
+58 GSFLVPWLIFLFLWS

-80 FAIGKRSRVGTVGS
+80 FALGKRSRTGTVGT

-100 RRFAWMGLWT
+100 KRFAWMGLWT

-118 FYYAVVTGWCL
+118 FYYAVVTGWCI
-129 NYFRLAVSGGLNS
+129 NYFQTAIRGGLGS
-142 SVDTTEVWNNFLAN
+142 EVDTVEVWNSFLQN
-156 PGLVIFFQF
+156 PMEVVFFQSI
-165 LAVIITMAA
+165 AVAITMLA

-185 NVTLMVS
+185 NVSLMIS
-192 LFILLFAAL
+192 LFVLLFAAL
-201 ILALIMDF
+201 FLSFVMDL
-209 EDGTLDG
+209 EDGSLDG

-221 TIQPEYLVKPE
+221 SIQPEYLAQPE
-232 TWINGLAQSAWSC
+232 TWINGLSQSAWSC

-283 GLTVMMAVFSVLADP
+283 GLTVMMAVFAVVDDP
-298 LSAVSGGSSA
+298 LAAVSGGSSA

-314 PEVFAQAPGGPIVQ
+314 PEVFAQAPGGPVVQ
-328 VTMVAMFFLALS
+328 LAMVTMFFLALS

-359 DHGIDRNVAVPA
+359 DHGIERPQAVGF
-371 TGAAIFLFGLPSA
+371 TSLAIFFFGLPSA
-384 ALWIL
+384 ATWIL

-423 IWKYGWSRY
+423 IWKYGWNRY
-432 RVWQDENGLT
+432 RVWQEENDIT
-442 GFNFRDY
+442 GFSLQDY
-449 LDHGV
+449 LDNGV

-481 GFPLMFSVL
+481 GFPIMFSVL
-490 MISYFGDLLFN
+490 ILSYFADMLAN
-501 VHEPWNPTNPHGIS
+501 VDNPWDPTNANGIS

-521 GITAGI
+521 GVTAGL
-527 FISLNRY
+527 FIGLNRFIIINRIVPTTGNPWPLA
-534 VLVNKM
+534 VL
-540 VRTGGEGFPLWIIS
+540 S
-554 GDWRLE
+554 GNFTLE

-566 NVPAGAD
+566 NVPEGAEVPID
-573 AAVEMLPG
+573 TLPG
-581 GDDPFILHAGDDL
+581 GDDPFIVEVGEALPESFVDDYGETR
-594 PPTFIDDD
+594 PHT
-602 GKEWQTSGP
+602 
-611 GGSGGGSVGGGS
+611 GS
-623 SASVIDAEIA
+623 SIEAELA

>member
-1 MSEADSAGG
+1 MSQQEPSSDQ
-10 ATASGGI
+10 
-17 DEEEGGDTFSGR
+17 FSGR
-29 LGLIF
+29 MGLIF

-58 GSFLVPWLIFLFVWS
+58 GSFLVPWLIFLFLWS
-73 VPLIIAE
+73 IPLIIAE
-80 FAIGKRSRVGTVGS
+80 FALGKRSRTGTVGT

-100 RRFAWMGLWT
+100 PKFAWMGLWT

-129 NYFRLAVSGGLNS
+129 NYFQTAIRGGLS
-142 SVDTTEVWNNFLAN
+142 QGVDTTEVWNNFLQA
-156 PGLVIFFQF
+156 PGQVIIYQMIAI
-165 LAVIITMAA
+165 LITMAA
-174 IWKGAKAIEKV
+174 IWRGAKAIEKA
-185 NVTLMVS
+185 NVMLMVS
-192 LFILLFAAL
+192 LFVLLFTAL
-201 ILALIMDF
+201 FLAFVMDF

-221 TIQPEYLVKPE
+221 SIQPEYLMEPE
-232 TWINGLAQSAWSC
+232 TWINGLSQSAWSC

-283 GLTVMMAVFSVLADP
+283 GLTVMMAVFAVSDDP
-298 LSAVSGGSSA
+298 LSAVGGGSSA

-314 PEVFAQAPGGPIVQ
+314 PEVFAKAPGGPAIQ
-328 VTMVAMFFLALS
+328 LLMVAVFFLALS

-359 DHGIDRNVAVPA
+359 DHGVDRSQAVGF
-371 TGAAIFLFGLPSA
+371 TSVAIFLFGLPSA

-389 IDDSTGVAFP
+389 VDESTGVAFP

-432 RVWQDENGLT
+432 KSWQEENEVEDFDMG
-442 GFNFRDY
+442 DY
-449 LDHGV
+449 VDNGV
-454 SSFRDDFINTGDNDW
+454 SAFRDDFINTGDNDW
-469 WIGKWWDYIMYL
+469 WIGRWWDAIMYI
-481 GFPLMFSVL
+481 GFPAMFAVL
-490 MISYFGDLLFN
+490 MLSYFSDLLLN
-501 VHEPWNPTNPHGIS
+501 VHDPWNPTNPHGIS

-521 GITAGI
+521 GVTAFI
-527 FISLNRY
+527 FISLNKY
-534 VLVNKM
+534 VLVNRM
-540 VRTGGEGFPLWIIS
+540 VPTKDSPWFWPLS
-554 GDWRLE
+554 RDFELE
-560 PRPLYR
+560 PRPLFR
-566 NVPAGAD
+566 NVPEGAD
-573 AAVEMLPG
+573 APIDMLPG
-581 GDDPFILHAGDDL
+581 GNDPFVVQAGETL
-594 PPTFIDDD
+594 PDSFVDEYGETRSHSTATV
-602 GKEWQTSGP
+602 E
-611 GGSGGGSVGGGS
+611 
-623 SASVIDAEIA
+623 AELV

>member
-1 MSEADSAGG
+1 MNPQEPSSDQ
-10 ATASGGI
+10 
-17 DEEEGGDTFSGR
+17 FSGR
-29 LGLIF
+29 MGLIF

-58 GSFLVPWLIFLFVWS
+58 GSFLVPWLIFLFLWS
-73 VPLIIAE
+73 IPLIIAE
-80 FAIGKRSRVGTVGS
+80 FALGKRSRTGTVGT

-100 RRFAWMGLWT
+100 PKFAWMGLWT

-129 NYFRLAVSGGLNS
+129 NYFQSAIRGGLS
-142 SVDTTEVWNNFLAN
+142 QGVDTIEVWNNFLQA
-156 PGLVIFFQF
+156 PGQVIIFQMIAI
-165 LAVIITMAA
+165 LITMAA
-174 IWKGAKAIEKV
+174 IWKGAKAIEKA
-185 NVTLMVS
+185 NVMLMVS
-192 LFILLFAAL
+192 LFVLLFTAL
-201 ILALIMDF
+201 FLAFVMDF

-221 TIQPEYLVKPE
+221 SIQPEYLMEPE
-232 TWINGLAQSAWSC
+232 TWINGLSQSAWSC

-283 GLTVMMAVFSVLADP
+283 GLTVMMAVFAVVDDP
-298 LSAVSGGSSA
+298 LSAVGGGSSA

-314 PEVFAQAPGGPIVQ
+314 PEVFAKAPGGPVVQ
-328 VTMVAMFFLALS
+328 LLMVAVFFLALS

-359 DHGIDRNVAVPA
+359 DHGVDRSKAVGF
-371 TGAAIFLFGLPSA
+371 TSLAIFLFGLPSA

-389 IDDSTGVAFP
+389 VDDSTGVAFP

-432 RVWQDENGLT
+432 KSWQQENDVEDFDMGDYVENG
-442 GFNFRDY
+442 
-449 LDHGV
+449 V
-454 SSFRDDFINTGDNDW
+454 SAFRDDFVNTGDNDW
-469 WIGKWWDYIMYL
+469 WIGRWWDAIMYI
-481 GFPLMFSVL
+481 GFPVMFAVL
-490 MISYFGDLLFN
+490 MLSYFGDLLLN
-501 VHEPWNPTNPHGIS
+501 VHDPWNPTNPHGIS

-521 GITAGI
+521 GVTAIT
-527 FISLNRY
+527 FFSLNKY
-534 VLVNKM
+534 VLVNRM
-540 VRTGGEGFPLWIIS
+540 VPTTDSPWPFYVLSRDFE
-554 GDWRLE
+554 LE
-560 PRPLYR
+560 PRPLFR
-566 NVPAGAD
+566 NVPEGAD
-573 AAVEMLPG
+573 APIDMLPG
-581 GDDPFILHAGDDL
+581 GDDPFVVQSGEEL
-594 PPTFIDDD
+594 PDSFVDEHGETRRHSMATV
-602 GKEWQTSGP
+602 E
-611 GGSGGGSVGGGS
+611 
-623 SASVIDAEIA
+623 AELA